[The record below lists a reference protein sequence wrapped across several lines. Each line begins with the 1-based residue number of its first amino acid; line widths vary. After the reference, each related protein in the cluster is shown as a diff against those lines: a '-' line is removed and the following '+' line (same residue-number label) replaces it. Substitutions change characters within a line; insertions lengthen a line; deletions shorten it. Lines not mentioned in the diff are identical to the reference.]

1 MPQADF
7 SCRWPLHRALLR
19 RTYDNRKIRRMGALR
34 EFELSGWQSAASSY
48 DGFAGATGTTAA
60 ERRGCKDLNAE
71 VQALV
76 FCHSGARRRR
86 EPGIHNHETKCLSV
100 MVPHRWYRGYGFR
113 ASLAL
118 LARPE

>member
-1 MPQADF
+1 MRSGVRFAKVTVAEG
-7 SCRWPLHRALLR
+7 L
-19 RTYDNRKIRRMGALR
+19 GASMTKKP
-34 EFELSGWQSAASSY
+34 FAVFFISG
-48 DGFAGATGTTAA
+48 AGATGTTAA

-113 ASLAL
+113 ASLACS
-118 LARPE
+118 LARNEKAKLRRPVWI